1 MRERPFT
8 PPYFGYTETSQGI
21 VIYRPGRDVAG
32 IVDTFDD
39 YLAFVRF
46 HTERAREQH
55 EESAA
60 ALARIASINP
70 KTINNSLPPSI
81 NIRIEL

>member
-1 MRERPFT
+1 MRERPFI

-21 VIYRPGRDVAG
+21 VIYSPGREVAG
-32 IVDTFDD
+32 IVSTFDE

-46 HTERAREQH
+46 HTERARERH
-55 EESAA
+55 EEAAA
-60 ALARIASINP
+60 ALARIASINS